1 METTFTRR
9 MRAVKSWRTRI
20 EGIGSEEA
28 LLMATLLRTRPCLRS
43 GRPEWRMRGTI
54 PMRRETMLIRCLWMI
69 YRLWGSISSKGL
81 KTRYTC
87 KKRCRQSLTRRENS
101 SWKMLRKAKTIQT
114 TSKTGLNSFKMK
126 LKKSDTIVPKYGQ
139 MNKLAYCVKKRSSPL
154 NIPSKSKKVSY
165 QVSMYEIDL
174 KAMLLWRKKS
184 KMRCWSLITKET

>member
-1 METTFTRR
+1 MPATFTRR
-9 MRAVKSWRTRI
+9 TTAVKSWKRRI

-28 LLMATLLRTRPCLRS
+28 LLMATVLRRTPPCLRS
-43 GRPEWRMRGTI
+43 SRPEWRMQDTI
-54 PMRRETMLIRCLWMI
+54 LMRREIMLIRCLWMT
-69 YRLWGSISSKGL
+69 YRPWGSISSKGL

-114 TSKTGLNSFKMK
+114 ISKTGLNSFKMK

-154 NIPSKSKKVSY
+154 NILSRSRKVLY

-184 KMRCWSLITKET
+184 KMRCWSLRI